1 MQQAIA
7 DKPKRLKKE
16 INQIIE
22 EVTGVK
28 SFKQYSTVRARLEG
42 KKKDGGI
49 FKRIGRQF
57 TITSSAEDFEGLT
70 YALRGK
76 GEQGNRHAKF
86 IQDNLIDP
94 YNKAEL
100 ELLTAKV
107 NVGRDFATLRKKFP
121 SLRGSKVSLSNPL
134 LKEIDGGPFNKEQA
148 VRVYLWNKQGM
159 EIPDMAKR
167 DVNRLVKA
175 VEADTELQSFADQL
189 YEIQR
194 GPEYPPPGK
203 NWLGGSIKN
212 DILNSMD
219 KSFRSELM
227 TEFNENVDA
236 IFNPQTLNK
245 IEAIYGTKYREALED
260 SIRRMKSG
268 SNRPKITGSGAR
280 VVNEMLDWL
289 NASVANVMFL
299 NMRSGLLQTLSTVNF
314 INWGDNNIYAA
325 SKAFASKEMWPTFMR
340 LMNSDYLVNRR
351 DGLRINVNEAELAD
365 AAKKGGIKGAFSYL
379 LDKGFAITRIMDSFA
394 IALGG
399 STFFIN
405 RKKALLN
412 RVNPDT
418 GKLYTEAEADAKAF
432 LDFYDIAE
440 ETQQSSNPSKISSQQ
455 ASIAGRLLLSFQNIT
470 MQMNRKTKRAVLD
483 LYNRRKKPGMTQRE
497 SDLSNMSNIVYYVG
511 MQNLIFN
518 GLQQG
523 LFAMLFDEEEE
534 DERKEERLANT
545 VNGMVDSLLFGLGFG
560 GAIVA
565 TSKNILRRIA
575 DESDKNKPD
584 YRDIPDDVFDVSS
597 VIDAKLRKLQSA
609 ARTFTF
615 ERDEIKRRGWS
626 LDNPAYLAVAQIIAA
641 VTNAPIDRTLMKI
654 NNLRQ
659 ASDESVRMWQRVALV
674 MGWSGWQFGLP
685 YWGRQSTIDREA
697 KEDEKVKENYAKQ
710 VKEVK
715 AKGFTKKIP
724 LSGPNHYK
732 PTGELGVDYMQVE
745 RPDGTIQYYVK
756 HKK

>member
-1 MQQAIA
+1 M
-7 DKPKRLKKE
+7 
-16 INQIIE
+16 
-22 EVTGVK
+22 
-28 SFKQYSTVRARLEG
+28 
-42 KKKDGGI
+42 
-49 FKRIGRQF
+49 
-57 TITSSAEDFEGLT
+57 GLL
-70 YALRGK
+70 YAMAGK
-76 GEQGNRHAKF
+76 GEQGNKHLKF
-86 IQDNLIDP
+86 LKDNLIDP

-107 NVGRDFATLRKKFP
+107 NVAKDFAALRSKFP
-121 SLRGSKVSLSNPL
+121 SLKGSTISLTNPL
-134 LKEIDGGPFNKEQA
+134 LKEIDNGPFNKEQA
-148 VRVYLWNKQGM
+148 VRVYLWNKQGL
-159 EIPDMAKR
+159 EIPGMSKR
-167 DVNRLVKA
+167 DVNKLVKA
-175 VEADTELQSFADQL
+175 VEADIELQTFADEL
-189 YEIQR
+189 ASIQR

-203 NWLGGSIKN
+203 NWLGGSIKT
-212 DILNSMD
+212 DILESMD
-219 KSFRSELM
+219 GSFRSDLM
-227 TEFNENVDA
+227 SEFNENVDI
-236 IFNPQTLNK
+236 IFSPENLNK
-245 IEAIYGTKYREALED
+245 VEAIYGSKYRQALED

-268 SNRPKITGSGAR
+268 NNRPKLTGSGSGL
-280 VVNEMLDWL
+280 VNEMLDWL

-314 INWGDNNIYAA
+314 INWGDNNIVNA

-351 DGLRINVNEAELAD
+351 DGLKINVNEAELAD

-379 LDKGFAITRIMDSFA
+379 LDKGFAITRVMDSFA

-412 RVNPDT
+412 RVNEKT
-418 GKLYTEAEADAKAF
+418 GKLYTEAEADTQAF
-432 LDFYDIAE
+432 EDFYAVAE

-455 ASIAGRLLLSFQNIT
+455 ASIAGRLLLSFQNVT
-470 MQMNRKTKRAVLD
+470 MQFNRKTKKSIQD

-497 SDLSNMSNIVYYVG
+497 SDMSNLSSVVYYVG
-511 MQNLIFN
+511 MQNLMFN
-518 GLQQG
+518 ALQQG
-523 LFAMLFDEEEE
+523 IFALMFDDEEEE
-534 DERKEERLANT
+534 EKLDLKKQEKLART
-545 VNGMVDSLLFGLGFG
+545 LNGMADSLLFGLGFG

-565 TSKNILRRIA
+565 TSKNILKRIA
-575 DESDKNKPD
+575 DENTKKKPD

-597 VIDAKLRKLQSA
+597 VIDAKYRKLKTA
-609 ARTFTF
+609 AKTFTF
-615 ERDEIKRRGWS
+615 NRKEIKRRGWS
-626 LDNPAYLAVAQIIAA
+626 LDNPAYLAVAQIISA
-641 VTNAPIDRTLMKI
+641 VTNAPVDRVLQKV

-674 MGWSGWQFGLP
+674 MGWNGWNFDLP
-685 YWGRQSTIDREA
+685 YWGRQSTIDREK
-697 KEDEKVKENYAKQ
+697 KEDEKLKENHAKQ

-732 PTGELGVDYMQVE
+732 PKGKLGVDYMQVE